1 MPPTVHAV
9 HGASSSKRWM
19 NCPGSIAL
27 SEGMP
32 DQSSKYAIEGTA
44 AHEVVEETLA
54 RCIDGEDV
62 TTIDM
67 LGRIVSVFEM
77 DEDGNEIEHLVEVT
91 EEMATAAQVCV
102 DHALQR
108 VMDLREEHGH
118 VEIWLERTFDLAP
131 INAPVP
137 MFGTA
142 DITLWVPSVS
152 HLETIDYKHG
162 QGVVVEAT
170 ENSQLMVYVLG
181 ATVSV
186 GKVPATCRATIV
198 QPRADHHLGPIRD
211 FVFHRERLIEFK
223 NELFAAAE
231 ATLEEDAPL
240 AVGDW
245 CKFCKAKAVCPA
257 QLEHAQGVA
266 LVEFDIQP
274 EEELADLL
282 PNPALLSAV
291 EVSRIVD
298 RASIMM
304 DWLRDVESYAL
315 TQLEQGNDIP
325 GYKMVAKKTNRRWRD
340 NDAVL
345 RMLAR
350 RGLKID
356 ERTTRKVIGIPAAE
370 KALKARGIDPS
381 KLEKFWEKP
390 EGQPKLART
399 DDPRPEL
406 PASVDA
412 DFGAL
417 TEPHPGAGETQDD
430 QEQS

>member
-1 MPPTVHAV
+1 
-9 HGASSSKRWM
+9 
-19 NCPGSIAL
+19 
-27 SEGMP
+27 MP
-32 DQSSKYAIEGTA
+32 DPSSKYAIEGTA
-44 AHEVVEETLA
+44 AHELGESVLAGDYAACADRIGEVIVVET
-54 RCIDGEDV
+54 ED
-62 TTIDM
+62 
-67 LGRIVSVFEM
+67 LGDVGIV
-77 DEDGNEIEHLVEVT
+77 VT
-91 EEMATAAQVCV
+91 EEMCVAVQQFV
-102 DHALQR
+102 DHVHQR
-108 VMDLREEHGH
+108 YLDLSEQYGH
-118 VEIWLERTFDLAP
+118 VEIWLEESFDLAP
-131 INAPVP
+131 INAPAP

-142 DITLWVPSVS
+142 DVTLWVPSEGY
-152 HLETIDYKHG
+152 LETIDYKHG

-170 ENSQLMVYVLG
+170 ENTQLMYYALG

-186 GKVPATCRATIV
+186 GKVPARVRVTIV
-198 QPRADHHLGPIRD
+198 QPRADHPEGPVRSW
-211 FVFHRERLIEFK
+211 VFDRSRLIEFK
-223 NELFAAAE
+223 NELFDAAR
-231 ATLEEDAPL
+231 ATQEEDAPL

-245 CKFCKAKAVCPA
+245 CKFCRAKAVCPA

-304 DWLRDVESYAL
+304 DWLREVESYAL

-340 NDAVL
+340 SDAVL

-350 RGLKID
+350 RGLKIN